1 MAVLQGK
8 EKQPIDFQNGG
19 KNIPPGQKNEKI
31 KNIPRPPPILAK
43 HIFLFF
49 SRDRGRFGWVVW
61 FRLGGLVSVGWFGFD
76 WVVWFR
82 LSCLCRWLS
91 FLLVVGCWFR

>member
-61 FRLGGLVSVGWFGFD
+61 FRL
-76 WVVWFR
+76 
-82 LSCLCRWLS
+82 SCLCRWLS
-91 FLLVVGCWFR
+91 FVLVVGCWFR